1 MHLVEI
7 VPDSNTSKATVDL
20 AYESMVTVGRTPVV
34 CRKEV
39 PGFVINRLQ
48 SAIYPEAFDMVDR
61 GVVTVEEADKA
72 VMGGILYSK
81 FEVYLDDACGHWEP
95 HMNVADST
103 QFHCFTPAKTIPY
116 LCGH

>member
-34 CRKEV
+34 CRKEA
-39 PGFVINRLQ
+39 PGFVINRSQ
-48 SAIYPEAFDMVDR
+48 SAIYHEAFDIVDR

-72 VMGGILYSK
+72 VMGGFCSLS
-81 FEVYLDDACGHWEP
+81 LRRTSMMH
-95 HMNVADST
+95 ADT
-103 QFHCFTPAKTIPY
+103 GNPT
-116 LCGH
+116 